1 VAMGDR
7 KEDMI
12 DQMRGGREDFALMA
26 GGAKPATF
34 AGESEEV
41 LVVAVIATN
50 TGKAA
55 IKDTAVEVFF
65 EDI

>member
-1 VAMGDR
+1 MDGR
-7 KEDMI
+7 
-12 DQMRGGREDFALMA
+12 RGKTSER
-26 GGAKPATF
+26 

-55 IKDTAVEVFF
+55 IEDTAVEVFF

>member
-1 VAMGDR
+1 MGDG

-12 DQMRGGREDFALMA
+12 DPMRGGREDFALMA
-26 GGAKPATF
+26 GGAKPAIF
-34 AGESEEV
+34 AGESEVV

-50 TGKAA
+50 TVKAA
-55 IKDTAVEVFF
+55 IEDTAVEVFF